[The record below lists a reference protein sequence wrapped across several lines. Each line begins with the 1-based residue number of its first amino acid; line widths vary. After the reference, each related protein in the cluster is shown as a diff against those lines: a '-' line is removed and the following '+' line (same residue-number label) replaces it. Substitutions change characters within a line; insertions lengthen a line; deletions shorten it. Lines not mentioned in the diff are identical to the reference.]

1 MNSKTLGVAGLLVTV
16 GAMIAGAAIAH
27 GQMVERVAQTT
38 DRVAAGERRIEVLE
52 AKIDDVLW
60 NVARMCEAQELDCRS
75 GSR

>member
-1 MNSKTLGVAGLLVTV
+1 MTTKTIAQAGFLLTIA
-16 GAMIAGAAIAH
+16 GMIAGAAVAH
-27 GQMVERVAQTT
+27 GQMTERVGQTEA
-38 DRVAAGERRIEVLE
+38 RVEVLE